1 MFKRSFFLICF
12 LSSLSIVS
20 WAATGKNC
28 TEVIMHFSH
37 FVEMEGVKPPRREQL
52 EMIEAQLN
60 YLYGSLAH
68 AKYLGVPRG
77 DKEVEITGEELSGEN
92 TTRIHYNFKG
102 TILLQKGPRTRHTF
116 PLPRVPTEK
125 GIYEPALDSNGFNRA
140 TDPHYQSFDDY
151 WYFWNPTRK
160 GSGLKEGLHYDM
172 VKAQIERI
180 RNTERSTPEYE
191 KLVNSDGTI
200 AISAFFGMDDPS
212 HSSNA
217 IRGKDLGA
225 FGYRGFK
232 KGLLAMGFQIQSL
245 SLADKKSLLGGHHF
259 QGFTLERLTK
269 STPAGNLEILLFF
282 GPSGISEPSRPFHYL
297 FKNAL
302 EHSSVMIYDGHSGL
316 GAHLDIPSIEE
327 MEGFKIERN
336 PKDYQIFFLNS
347 CSSYSYY
354 NLSYHQLKER
364 RHPTKYLD
372 VLANGLET
380 AFDETQTS
388 NLALIRAIDQWA
400 TRGKKQT
407 YQSLAKTMEADNLF
421 FVSGDQ
427 DN

>member
-1 MFKRSFFLICF
+1 MHPELFEIPFIHLTVKSYGTMMVVAFLVALI
-12 LSSLSIVS
+12 S
-20 WAATGKNC
+20 
-28 TEVIMHFSH
+28 
-37 FVEMEGVKPPRREQL
+37 
-52 EMIEAQLN
+52 
-60 YLYGSLAH
+60 YGN
-68 AKYLGVPRG
+68 V
-77 DKEVEITGEELSGEN
+77 
-92 TTRIHYNFKG
+92 G
-102 TILLQKGPRTRHTF
+102 TILKSGTTLLT
-116 PLPRVPTEK
+116 PL
-125 GIYEPALDSNGFNRA
+125 G
-140 TDPHYQSFDDY
+140 
-151 WYFWNPTRK
+151 
-160 GSGLKEGLHYDM
+160 
-172 VKAQIERI
+172 
-180 RNTERSTPEYE
+180 
-191 KLVNSDGTI
+191 
-200 AISAFFGMDDPS
+200 
-212 HSSNA
+212 
-217 IRGKDLGA
+217 
-225 FGYRGFK
+225 
-232 KGLLAMGFQIQSL
+232 
-245 SLADKKSLLGGHHF
+245 
-259 QGFTLERLTK
+259 
-269 STPAGNLEILLFF
+269 
-282 GPSGISEPSRPFHYL
+282 SRPFHYL

-421 FVSGDQ
+421 FVSGSVVDVAATKSVSF
-427 DN
+427 NRVKLCVNL